1 MLATAFADTL
11 EVVAE
16 MGKLDTANT
25 PPTHQVTGLE
35 NAWREDI
42 VDNEQTFSQE
52 EALANAAKTH
62 DGYFVVP
69 QIIEQDE

>member
-1 MLATAFADTL
+1 MRKKSEEESQLFDLIGCMLEYDVYRRITL
-11 EVVAE
+11 
-16 MGKLDTANT
+16 
-25 PPTHQVTGLE
+25 
-35 NAWREDI
+35 
-42 VDNEQTFSQE
+42 E